1 MEIIKHGKL
10 YKVGHFAT
18 CPICECEFKYTYDD
32 IQTEFSTE
40 STGETKINYI
50 LCPECNFK
58 ITNKTLSPFPTT
70 SPITPYCPYPQSPYG
85 GPIVTYMDNNT
96 KCSCNEGECS
106 CTKS

>member
-32 IQTEFSTE
+32 IQSEFSTA
-40 STGETKINYI
+40 STGEKTQKSYI

-58 ITNKTLSPFPTT
+58 ITIGTLSPTLPMP
-70 SPITPYCPYPQSPYG
+70 SIPYYPYPQSPYG

-96 KCSCNEGECS
+96 KCSCDKGECS
-106 CTKS
+106 CTK

>member
-32 IQTEFSTE
+32 IQSEFSTE

-58 ITNKTLSPFPTT
+58 ITIGTLSPTLPM
-70 SPITPYCPYPQSPYG
+70 SPVPYYPYPQSPYG

-96 KCSCNEGECS
+96 KCSCDKGECS
-106 CTKS
+106 CTK